1 MLLCDCNLEKGAFWN
16 PKGNILKRALVKKY
30 KAGFPLVMYHPGF
43 HSLSFLYIPR
53 NLAKS
58 PEREPLESFPPLFN
72 LSFILRLFC
81 KILEPGDQGRTRKV
95 ASILSSPRGGQDLGP
110 PGVQGRRRWV
120 FQPLSLRVFYC
131 PELTAPYVSTMPVCL
146 FGGLA
151 FLLLA
156 LMFLDPRIMSLL
168 TARKCFSPQADQLGQ

>member
-1 MLLCDCNLEKGAFWN
+1 MD
-16 PKGNILKRALVKKY
+16 
-30 KAGFPLVMYHPGF
+30 HPGF

-58 PEREPLESFPPLFN
+58 SGKKPLESSPPLFG
-72 LSFILRLFC
+72 LWVALQLFC

-95 ASILSSPRGGQDLGP
+95 ASILSSPRRGQDLGP
-110 PGVQGRRRWV
+110 AGVQGRRRWV

-131 PELTAPYVSTMPVCL
+131 PELTAPSVSTMPVCL

-151 FLLLA
+151 FLLLV
-156 LMFLDPRIMSLL
+156 LIFLDPRIMSLL
-168 TARKCFSPQADQLGQ
+168 TARKCFSPQADQLAVTTI

>member
-1 MLLCDCNLEKGAFWN
+1 MD
-16 PKGNILKRALVKKY
+16 
-30 KAGFPLVMYHPGF
+30 HPGF
-43 HSLSFLYIPR
+43 HSLSFSYIPR

-58 PEREPLESFPPLFN
+58 SERKPLESSRPLFG
-72 LSFILRLFC
+72 LWVALRLFC

-146 FGGLA
+146 FVACGCFCTKVTELNSCPTKPKIFTVLA
-151 FLLLA
+151 VRGKVCWA
-156 LMFLDPRIMSLL
+156 LMLSKKVL
-168 TARKCFSPQADQLGQ
+168 CWSWS